1 MIIRGIGKK
10 YYKAI
15 SFFGEKL
22 GLPDSI
28 LIDFSYSNTMP
39 QYGLCWRQERKHF
52 RIQLRTKQAHR
63 NLLDTI
69 AHEMVH
75 VKQYIRNE
83 INDSLNTWKGQYMRK
98 DEPWEKEAEDL
109 AICLVN
115 QFTGDYFIK
124 VN

>member
-1 MIIRGIGKK
+1 
-10 YYKAI
+10 
-15 SFFGEKL
+15 
-22 GLPDSI
+22 
-28 LIDFSYSNTMP
+28 
-39 QYGLCWRQERKHF
+39 
-52 RIQLRTKQAHR
+52 
-63 NLLDTI
+63 
-69 AHEMVH
+69 MVH